1 MYVHTLVQS
10 MVESCSMHQQ
20 ALALMTV
27 MAGPEF
33 VNDAYSGIV
42 MLGEAMSKTTLR
54 CQSLAESY

>member
-1 MYVHTLVQS
+1 